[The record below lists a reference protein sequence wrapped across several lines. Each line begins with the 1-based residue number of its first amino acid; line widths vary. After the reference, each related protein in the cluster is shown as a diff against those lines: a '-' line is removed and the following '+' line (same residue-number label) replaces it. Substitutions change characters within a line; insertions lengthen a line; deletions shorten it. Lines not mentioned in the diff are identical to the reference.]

1 MDASLTKSQQRA
13 YKAIMSGLNVFLTG
27 HAGTGK
33 SYLLNIVRH
42 ELSDAGKNVVVAAPT
57 GIAAINV
64 GGTTLHRL
72 FELKPDIYS
81 DRAERIP
88 SVLKRTDVLIID
100 EISMCRIDLFDYIG
114 RVLKKTHRFIQVIV
128 VGDFCQL
135 PPVIPNKGSNSEY
148 FDEKGVLDTHFGFDV
163 GGGFAFLSE
172 QWTRLNFKT
181 IILEEVVRQNDPQ
194 FIDALDRARRGKV
207 EALEYFAFYSNPQV
221 LPKGIYL
228 AGRNAEVNRIN
239 ANKLAAI
246 GQRSY
251 FYNAECKGEVRED
264 DKRGAT
270 ELLELKVGARI
281 MTTAN
286 DSEYRNGDLGYITA
300 LTEDSITVLMDNA
313 PKESEIKRYTWE
325 IIRYQVEITDQDRVL
340 FKRTVVGRYIQF
352 PLKLAWAVTIHKS
365 QGQTFDQV
373 NLNPQ
378 CWDSGQLY
386 VALSRVRSIEG
397 LHLVSPLYDRYL
409 KLDPAVSDFYE
420 YACVDEPDDVGIA
433 RDMVYKN
440 DALPKKKTAEETDG
454 TDPNQY
460 SLFGNC

>member
-1 MDASLTKSQQRA
+1 MDTTLTKSQQRA

-33 SYLLNIVRH
+33 SYLLNIVRN

-81 DRAERIP
+81 DRAERVP

-181 IILEEVVRQNDPQ
+181 IILEEVVRQNDPH
-194 FIDALDRARRGKV
+194 FIDALDRIRRGKV
-207 EALEYFAFYSNPQV
+207 EALEYFAFYSNPQK
-221 LPKGIYL
+221 LPNGIYL

-239 ANKLAAI
+239 VNKLAAI
-246 GQRSY
+246 NTRSY
-251 FYNAECKGEVRED
+251 YYNAEIKGEVRED
-264 DKRGAT
+264 DKRGAP

-286 DSEYRNGDLGYITA
+286 DNEYRNGDLGYVTA
-300 LTEDSITVLMDNA
+300 LSEDTITVLMDDA
-313 PKESEIKRYTWE
+313 PKECIINKYTWE
-325 IIRYQVEITDQDRVL
+325 IIRYQAEITDKGGVI
-340 FKRTVVGRYIQF
+340 FKRTVVGRYIQH
-352 PLKLAWAVTIHKS
+352 PIKLAWAVTIHKS
-365 QGQTFDQV
+365 QGQTFDKV

-386 VALSRVRSIEG
+386 VALSRVRTIEG
-397 LHLVSPLYDRYL
+397 LHLMSPLYDRYL

-420 YACVDEPDDVGIA
+420 YACIDEPDDVGIA
-433 RDMVYKN
+433 RDMVYKSEE
-440 DALPKKKTAEETDG
+440 AETKKKKKEETVE
-454 TDPNQY
+454 DPNQF
-460 SLFGNC
+460 SLFGSQ

>member
-1 MDASLTKSQQRA
+1 MEYHASLFLSQ
-13 YKAIMSGLNVFLTG
+13 
-27 HAGTGK
+27 
-33 SYLLNIVRH
+33 
-42 ELSDAGKNVVVAAPT
+42 
-57 GIAAINV
+57 
-64 GGTTLHRL
+64 
-72 FELKPDIYS
+72 PDS
-81 DRAERIP
+81 NSAHF
-88 SVLKRTDVLIID
+88 SVL
-100 EISMCRIDLFDYIG
+100 LFYE
-114 RVLKKTHRFIQVIV
+114 H
-128 VGDFCQL
+128 C
-135 PPVIPNKGSNSEY
+135 
-148 FDEKGVLDTHFGFDV
+148 
-163 GGGFAFLSE
+163 A
-172 QWTRLNFKT
+172 
-181 IILEEVVRQNDPQ
+181 
-194 FIDALDRARRGKV
+194 KV
-207 EALEYFAFYSNPQV
+207 EALEYFAYYSNPQV

-440 DALPKKKTAEETDG
+440 DALPKKKTAEEARFFSAPLDFYDKPKTERETIRRRWHMTALHRLSGCDIVFADPDNGLITPSAEG
-454 TDPNQY
+454 TPKSNKYVYPFELLDYYKRGASVIYYQHKARKPDSDYIAQQKDLIT
-460 SLFGNC
+460 SFGFYFAKSICMKFTTTSQRYYFFIVQSEHFDQINIALDDMLANAWGEHFTRL